1 MISHYGSSPSYH
13 KKSLHPIQKIT
24 WGKGTFQY
32 IQSCESNG
40 GRRSPLVV
48 IFWSQQNF
56 CYQNQSPTS
65 SLEQLSTQPQTQ
77 PYSAF
82 AIMCP
87 TRKLFV
93 SRKFSSN
100 TPDPLWIWYCDQ
112 NRTQKPHTAQS
123 HIKLPPPLVSFGWK
137 NSLPPLNL
145 RIPFQLHQYC
155 HIPTQ
160 SPHFVCTREVAGT
173 EWTNVP
179 RC

>member
-1 MISHYGSSPSYH
+1 MRKRNI
-13 KKSLHPIQKIT
+13 PIHSK
-24 WGKGTFQY
+24 
-32 IQSCESNG
+32 SCESNG

-65 SLEQLSTQPQTQ
+65 SLEQLSTMNNNPIAF
-77 PYSAF
+77 SATNTTLLNIF
-82 AIMCP
+82 HHVSNKEAICIQEVLQQYP
-87 TRKLFV
+87 W
-93 SRKFSSN
+93 SSMDLILWSKQN
-100 TPDPLWIWYCDQ
+100 TKTSYNTISYE
-112 NRTQKPHTAQS
+112 
-123 HIKLPPPLVSFGWK
+123 LPPPLVSLSLK

-145 RIPFQLHQYC
+145 RTPFQLHQYC

-160 SPHFVCTREVAGT
+160 SPPFVCTREVAGT